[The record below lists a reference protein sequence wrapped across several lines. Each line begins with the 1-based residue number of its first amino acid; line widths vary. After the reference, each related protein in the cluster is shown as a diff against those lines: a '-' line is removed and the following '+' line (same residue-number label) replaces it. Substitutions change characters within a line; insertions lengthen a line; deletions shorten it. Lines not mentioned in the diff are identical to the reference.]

1 MHSSVSNINQIVVV
15 PRIKLL
21 PSQTPGSH
29 SSKLKTKSV
38 RLLHVGLLHSMRHY
52 IPQQGSSFMFKLAN
66 QRFYLRERIRLTPC
80 VYALELD
87 LLLLIPC
94 TGTWLR
100 DAPAI
105 SSTVQ
110 THR

>member
-1 MHSSVSNINQIVVV
+1 MYPSVSNINQIATV
-15 PRIKLL
+15 PRIERL
-21 PSQTPGSH
+21 PSQRPGSH

-52 IPQQGSSFMFKLAN
+52 IPQQGLSFMFKLAN
-66 QRFYLRERIRLTPC
+66 QRFYLPEIIRLTPC
-80 VYALELD
+80 VYALGPD
-87 LLLLIPC
+87 LLLLMPC
-94 TGTWLR
+94 TETWIR